1 MSDIA
6 SKVLIGD
13 SRSIARLITL
23 AENNDQVATDAMKS
37 IHPKTGGAHVIGIT
51 GVMGSGKSTLIYELT
66 REYRKKGLKVGII
79 AIDPTS
85 PFSGGALLGDRIRMT
100 ELATDDGV
108 FIRSM
113 GTRGM
118 LGGLTSAVYDVVEI
132 LDASGKDIILVET
145 VGVGQAEVDVIKI
158 ADTTLVVLVPGLG
171 DAIQTIKA
179 GIMEIADIYVV
190 NKADR
195 SGVEQTVA
203 EIESL
208 IDITCS
214 EKDRKI
220 PVVTTVAVHN
230 RGVHEI
236 LEKIIEFHKRN
247 EDYTPKSFQLG
258 KEIEEKLTKFLRKF
272 QDIFPNHKYPQR
284 FAALKLLESDEFMME
299 SLHLHNEDKKD
310 ITLGTRGR
318 SNNPSISALRSIIKS
333 V

>member
-1 MSDIA
+1 MNDIA
-6 SKVLIGD
+6 NKVLKGEP
-13 SRSIARLITL
+13 RAIARLITL
-23 AENNDQVATDAMKS
+23 AENNELEAAKAMKV
-37 IHPKTGGAHVIGIT
+37 IHPNTGSAHVIGIT

-85 PFSGGALLGDRIRMT
+85 PFSGGALLGDRIRMM

-132 LDASGKDIILVET
+132 LDASGKDIVLVET
-145 VGVGQAEVDVIKI
+145 VGVGQAEVDVIKL

-208 IDITCS
+208 IDIACS
-214 EKDRKI
+214 EKDRRI
-220 PVVTTVAVHN
+220 PVLTTVAKENMGTVEL
-230 RGVHEI
+230 V
-236 LEKIIEFHKRN
+236 
-247 EDYTPKSFQLG
+247 
-258 KEIEEKLTKFLRKF
+258 KEIEHHKNYLKKTKMFDIQRRKRYEAELIEIIRKRLMNF
-272 QDIFPNHKYPQR
+272 IFD
-284 FAALKLLESDEFMME
+284 ESTFKGKVE
-299 SLHLHNEDKKD
+299 SLIDKISKKEVD
-310 ITLGTRGR
+310 PYSAADEILGK
-318 SNNPSISALRSIIKS
+318 ILK
-333 V
+333 